1 MSDAPLYV
9 SSVRVERVEGLHRR
23 ATLPTG
29 EHMEMGVH
37 GAIAAH
43 YKMDNVPPLP
53 LPVDYVV
60 AATAG

>member
-1 MSDAPLYV
+1 MSGESLYV
-9 SSVRVERVEGLHRR
+9 SSTRVERVDGVHRR

-29 EHMEMGVH
+29 DRMEMGVH

-43 YKMDNVPPLP
+43 YKLDAIPPLP

>member
-1 MSDAPLYV
+1 MSEAPLYV
-9 SSVRVERVEGLHRR
+9 STVHVDRVGGIHRR

-29 EHMEMGVH
+29 ERMEMGVH
-37 GAIAAH
+37 GPIAAH
-43 YKMDNVPPLP
+43 YRLDSLPPLP

>member
-1 MSDAPLYV
+1 VSEAPLYV
-9 SSVRVERVEGLHRR
+9 SAVEVTRVEGVHRR

-37 GAIAAH
+37 GPIAAH
-43 YKMDNVPPLP
+43 YKLNPVPPLP

>member
-9 SSVRVERVEGLHRR
+9 STVQVERVAGIHRR

-29 EHMEMGVH
+29 DRMEMGVH
-37 GAIAAH
+37 GPIAAH
-43 YKMDNVPPLP
+43 YKLDALPPLP
-53 LPVDYVV
+53 LPVDYMV